1 MKEIVAI
8 DAFDS
13 IIRSD
18 LNFPYSFYS
27 FSEMNFKSLRIL
39 S

>member
-13 IIRSD
+13 IIPSD
-18 LNFPYSFYS
+18 LNFTNSFYS
-27 FSEMNFKSLRIL
+27 FGGMNFESLRIL